1 MNNKKVFIIEY
12 DDNNN
17 EIDRNC
23 IADEKWL
30 FKNYY
35 QFVNRR
41 YLLDKKDREIFND
54 KQWEIIEYFEGEPIR
69 LYTSMD
75 SDYSCL
81 ISNAKLNV
89 DKIEIWKR
97 FFNEPIELQQFVKK
111 IYKQHLWQWHINRP
125 IKDGIP
131 FDDYSFQGCYSWVK
145 SISGIYYSVY
155 NDGTRCWDFIDNKP
169 TYKQAKYQ
177 DNKGRRIIFFS
188 FKDWKEYIMNLNEF
202 K

>member
-54 KQWEIIEYFEGEPIR
+54 KQWEIIEYFEDEPIR

-75 SDYSCL
+75 SDYSYL

-89 DKIEIWKR
+89 DKIEIWKS

-111 IYKQHLWQWHINRP
+111 IYKQHL
-125 IKDGIP
+125 
-131 FDDYSFQGCYSWVK
+131 
-145 SISGIYYSVY
+145 
-155 NDGTRCWDFIDNKP
+155 
-169 TYKQAKYQ
+169 
-177 DNKGRRIIFFS
+177 
-188 FKDWKEYIMNLNEF
+188 
-202 K
+202 